1 MSDILNIKIDN
12 IDSFNNHP
20 FQVNVDENLEKLMN
34 SIKNNVLINPII
46 VRKKQNGRYEL
57 ILGRRRKKAYEL
69 LGLTD
74 INAYIKDLSDDEAT
88 IYMVDSNINFIFGK

>member
-1 MSDILNIKIDN
+1 MSDILKIKIDD

-20 FQVNVDENLEKLMN
+20 FQVNVDENLEKLMD
-34 SIKNNVLINPII
+34 SIKNNVLINSII

-57 ILGRRRKKAYEL
+57 ISGHRRKKEYEL